1 MKIDISD
8 LLSIEN
14 LTAEQQCELGFS
26 SFRSKM
32 GEFPLVKT
40 EPFVLHFENQEN
52 QVLLVSGETDVA
64 LSIPCDRCLKEVVV
78 PMHLVIDKR
87 YPIKENTFV
96 ESEEEDMGCITG
108 TVLDTDSLVY
118 NEILIHWP
126 MKVLCQKNCK
136 GICKHCG
143 TNLNEKACTC
153 DHAEL
158 DPRMAA
164 IQDIFKEF
172 KEV

>member
-1 MKIDISD
+1 
-8 LLSIEN
+8 
-14 LTAEQQCELGFS
+14 
-26 SFRSKM
+26 
-32 GEFPLVKT
+32 
-40 EPFVLHFENQEN
+40 
-52 QVLLVSGETDVA
+52 
-64 LSIPCDRCLKEVVV
+64 
-78 PMHLVIDKR
+78 
-87 YPIKENTFV
+87 
-96 ESEEEDMGCITG
+96 MGCITG